1 MGFKPFLF
9 LGVYKITFA
18 QVLKCCSWNSSVW
31 KNYLQCKP
39 LTSAVTMSV
48 LVSCQG
54 RHLWVMTKFLVTVL
68 FSIPISSSILLLVQS
83 CVSRKIKL
91 VSYERLCGFPLQLT
105 LAESCSSLRV
115 VTSVTS
121 HCILQSAPGVYDR
134 KRTNL
139 IMLSSWYHPLI
150 RINSRWEYDMVYW
163 NMSGNY
169 SIQSCHV

>member
-1 MGFKPFLF
+1 M
-9 LGVYKITFA
+9 
-18 QVLKCCSWNSSVW
+18 LKCCSWNSSVW

-54 RHLWVMTKFLVTVL
+54 RHLWVMTKIFSDRYFFNFYFQQHLTFSSKLCFKKEKDGFLW
-68 FSIPISSSILLLVQS
+68 
-83 CVSRKIKL
+83 
-91 VSYERLCGFPLQLT
+91 YERLCVFPLQLT

-150 RINSRWEYDMVYW
+150 RINSRWDYDMVYW

-169 SIQSCHV
+169 SIQSCRV